1 MDIVVVGAAL
11 ILVTSVVLSR
21 MMHTDLFKDRVFQIR
36 EAWFDL
42 ALDERSSLE
51 FDSRLYRSLERV
63 MCTMLRLAGFYS
75 VFALIYIVVRSR
87 LGHESATTTL
97 QDELS
102 QINDTYTMRES
113 LEIWGRLTHSL
124 HAYLCSRSLV
134 YAIWTILVQPAKEPT
149 QPLLSDEI
157 AGAAPFL
164 RAGATG

>member
-1 MDIVVVGAAL
+1 MDIVMVGAAL
-11 ILVTSVVLSR
+11 ILVASVVLSR

-51 FDSRLYRSLERV
+51 FNSPLYRTLEGV

-87 LGHESATTTL
+87 LGHESTTTTTL
-97 QDELS
+97 QDELN

-134 YAIWTILVQPAKEPT
+134 YAIWTILLQPAKEPT

-157 AGAAPFL
+157 AGTGPFL
-164 RAGATG
+164 RGATG